1 MGKMTHKVLIACE
14 ESQTVCKAFR
24 SRGFEA
30 YSCDIKEQS
39 GGHPEWHILGD
50 ALKAIEGGQIVTMDG
65 KTHDIGKW
73 DLLIAHPPCTYLSN
87 VATRSFSLRCTAPEN
102 VVAQAIEECM
112 REPVTGNKRAVLA
125 DLIIIQDYLFG
136 EPMQAQEVPQPMPMQ
151 SYSAPP
157 IEQAETY
164 IQTDGGSKFLKAVD
178 GRKADKVWKL
188 IDELVE
194 AVKILHPRMYTTFID
209 NVQDL

>member
-1 MGKMTHKVLIACE
+1 MITE
-14 ESQTVCKAFR
+14 
-24 SRGFEA
+24 
-30 YSCDIKEQS
+30 KE
-39 GGHPEWHILGD
+39 
-50 ALKAIEGGQIVTMDG
+50 IE
-65 KTHDIGKW
+65 
-73 DLLIAHPPCTYLSN
+73 
-87 VATRSFSLRCTAPEN
+87 
-102 VVAQAIEECM
+102 QAIEECM

-136 EPMQAQEVPQPMPMQ
+136 ETTQAQEAPQPHPMQ

-157 IEQAETY
+157 MEQVENY
-164 IQTDGGSKFLKAVD
+164 IQTTGDSEFLKAVD

-209 NVQDL
+209 KVQDL

>member
-1 MGKMTHKVLIACE
+1 MITE
-14 ESQTVCKAFR
+14 
-24 SRGFEA
+24 
-30 YSCDIKEQS
+30 KE
-39 GGHPEWHILGD
+39 
-50 ALKAIEGGQIVTMDG
+50 
-65 KTHDIGKW
+65 
-73 DLLIAHPPCTYLSN
+73 
-87 VATRSFSLRCTAPEN
+87 
-102 VVAQAIEECM
+102 VAQAIEECM

-136 EPMQAQEVPQPMPMQ
+136 EPTRAQEAQHQVPMQ

-157 IEQAETY
+157 MEQVENY
-164 IQTDGGSKFLKAVD
+164 IQTSGDSEFLKAVD

-209 NVQDL
+209 KVQDL

>member
-1 MGKMTHKVLIACE
+1 MITE
-14 ESQTVCKAFR
+14 
-24 SRGFEA
+24 
-30 YSCDIKEQS
+30 KE
-39 GGHPEWHILGD
+39 I
-50 ALKAIEGGQIVTMDG
+50 
-65 KTHDIGKW
+65 
-73 DLLIAHPPCTYLSN
+73 
-87 VATRSFSLRCTAPEN
+87 
-102 VVAQAIEECM
+102 AQAIEECM

-136 EPMQAQEVPQPMPMQ
+136 EPMQAQDATQQMPMQ

-157 IEQAETY
+157 IEQVETY
-164 IQTDGGSKFLKAVD
+164 IETNGDSEFLRAVD

-209 NVQDL
+209 KVQDL